1 METPIKEQ
9 TVENDDFYYNFYGCL
24 DIEIS
29 DADYE
34 CDHVGDCSLEAIE
47 WLLENEYKLREF
59 SNGETDE
66 MNRIIDGALNDANP
80 YYLLNEEKELAD
92 YYSYENMCVSDEE
105 INQNLIDYDFDERV
119 LGNMMVSKFINS
131 LNDNEKYILSC
142 LLNGMTHQEIS
153 DTMDC
158 TRQNVTRTVER
169 LGTKAIDFLS
179 CN

>member
-1 METPIKEQ
+1 M
-9 TVENDDFYYNFYGCL
+9 VENDSTEALEWYAENGYRLYDDDEVRKLRCEEV
-24 DIEIS
+24 IEK
-29 DADYE
+29 A
-34 CDHVGDCSLEAIE
+34 LR
-47 WLLENEYKLREF
+47 LLEEEFEEEFFDAFDKVDKASEYYHSFEDMCAI
-59 SNGETDE
+59 DE
-66 MNRIIDGALNDANP
+66 DIDE
-80 YYLLNEEKELAD
+80 YY
-92 YYSYENMCVSDEE
+92 V
-105 INQNLIDYDFDERV
+105 DYDTCDAM
-119 LGNMMVSKFINS
+119 LSDMMAKEFVNS

>member
-1 METPIKEQ
+1 MEIPIKEQ
-9 TVENDDFYYNFYGCL
+9 TVESDDFYYGFYGCL
-24 DIEIS
+24 DIEMA

-34 CDHVGDCSLEAIE
+34 CDHVGDCSLEDFDDN
-47 WLLENEYKLREF
+47 LP
-59 SNGETDE
+59 D
-66 MNRIIDGALNDANP
+66 
-80 YYLLNEEKELAD
+80 
-92 YYSYENMCVSDEE
+92 V
-105 INQNLIDYDFDERV
+105 LIDYDFDERV
-119 LGNMMVSKFINS
+119 IGNMMVNKFIGS
-131 LNDNEKYILSC
+131 LSDNEKYILSC

>member
-1 METPIKEQ
+1 M
-9 TVENDDFYYNFYGCL
+9 VENDSTEALEWYAENGYRLYGTDEFNKLRYEEVL
-24 DIEIS
+24 D
-29 DADYE
+29 
-34 CDHVGDCSLEAIE
+34 EALA
-47 WLLENEYKLREF
+47 LLEEEFEEEFFDASDKVDKASKDYHSFEDMCAIDEDIDEY
-59 SNGETDE
+59 
-66 MNRIIDGALNDANP
+66 
-80 YYLLNEEKELAD
+80 Y
-92 YYSYENMCVSDEE
+92 V
-105 INQNLIDYDFDERV
+105 DYDTCNTMLSDIMAKE
-119 LGNMMVSKFINS
+119 FINS

>member
-1 METPIKEQ
+1 MEIPIKEQ
-9 TVENDDFYYNFYGCL
+9 TVESDDFYYGFYGCL
-24 DIEIS
+24 DIEMT

-34 CDHVGDCSLEAIE
+34 CDHIGDCSLED
-47 WLLENEYKLREF
+47 F
-59 SNGETDE
+59 D
-66 MNRIIDGALNDANP
+66 D
-80 YYLLNEEKELAD
+80 
-92 YYSYENMCVSDEE
+92 
-105 INQNLIDYDFDERV
+105 NLPDVLVDYDFDERV
-119 LGNMMVSKFINS
+119 LSNMMVNKFIRS

-169 LGTKAIDFLS
+169 LGAKAIDFLS

>member
-9 TVENDDFYYNFYGCL
+9 AVENDDFYYNFYGCL

-66 MNRIIDGALNDANP
+66 MNRIIDGALNDANS

-105 INQNLIDYDFDERV
+105 INQNLIDYDLDDRIIS
-119 LGNMMVSKFINS
+119 NMMVKEFTDS

-169 LGTKAIDFLS
+169 LGAKAINFLS
-179 CN
+179 YN

>member
-34 CDHVGDCSLEAIE
+34 CDHVGDCSLEDFDDN
-47 WLLENEYKLREF
+47 LP
-59 SNGETDE
+59 
-66 MNRIIDGALNDANP
+66 DA
-80 YYLLNEEKELAD
+80 
-92 YYSYENMCVSDEE
+92 
-105 INQNLIDYDFDERV
+105 LIDYDFDERV
-119 LGNMMVSKFINS
+119 LGSMMVSKFVGS
-131 LNDNEKYILSC
+131 LSDNEKYILSC

-169 LGTKAIDFLS
+169 LGTKAINFLS

>member
-1 METPIKEQ
+1 M
-9 TVENDDFYYNFYGCL
+9 VENDSTEALEWYAENGYRL
-24 DIEIS
+24 
-29 DADYE
+29 YE
-34 CDHVGDCSLEAIE
+34 D
-47 WLLENEYKLREF
+47 NEVRKLRCE
-59 SNGETDE
+59 EV
-66 MNRIIDGALNDANP
+66 IDKALAR
-80 YYLLNEEKELAD
+80 L
-92 YYSYENMCVSDEE
+92 DEE
-105 INQNLIDYDFDERV
+105 FFDTLDKVDKASEDYHSFEDMCAIDEDIDECYVDYDTCDTM
-119 LGNMMVSKFINS
+119 LSDMMVKEFVGS

>member
-1 METPIKEQ
+1 M
-9 TVENDDFYYNFYGCL
+9 VEND
-24 DIEIS
+24 S
-29 DADYE
+29 T
-34 CDHVGDCSLEAIE
+34 EAFE
-47 WLLENEYKLREF
+47 WYAENEYHLYEEDVFKKLRCEEVL
-59 SNGETDE
+59 NK
-66 MNRIIDGALNDANP
+66 ALA
-80 YYLLNEEKELAD
+80 LL
-92 YYSYENMCVSDEE
+92 DEE
-105 INQNLIDYDFDERV
+105 CFDTSDKVDKESEYYHSFEDMCAIDEDIDEYYVDYDTCDTM
-119 LGNMMVSKFINS
+119 LSDIMVKGFIRS

>member
-1 METPIKEQ
+1 MEMPFKEQ

-34 CDHVGDCSLEAIE
+34 CDHVGDCSLEDFDDN
-47 WLLENEYKLREF
+47 LP
-59 SNGETDE
+59 
-66 MNRIIDGALNDANP
+66 DA
-80 YYLLNEEKELAD
+80 
-92 YYSYENMCVSDEE
+92 
-105 INQNLIDYDFDERV
+105 LIDYDFDERV
-119 LGNMMVSKFINS
+119 LGNMMVSKFVGS
-131 LNDNEKYILSC
+131 LSDNEKYILLC

-179 CN
+179 YN